1 MTAEVHREFEQSRP
15 LLQADVHDYVAE
27 TVVSKIFDT
36 TWQGVS
42 QKQID
47 RTVKAPQSIQDAL
60 W

>member
-1 MTAEVHREFEQSRP
+1 M
-15 LLQADVHDYVAE
+15 LQADVHDYVAE